1 MKLIFKNDNICVTGG
16 ARSSNSY
23 GDNLVSTCEVLD
35 LETREIIYGGDLQ
48 GPDSHLQMVTI
59 GMDHALLAF
68 ASPAAVAQEDLVE
81 WQPEYLTWNQN
92 FPVGSGDTWP
102 ARFGATVVSMKMMCP
117 AESK

>member
-1 MKLIFKNDNICVTGG
+1 
-16 ARSSNSY
+16 
-23 GDNLVSTCEVLD
+23 
-35 LETREIIYGGDLQ
+35 
-48 GPDSHLQMVTI
+48 MVTI

-68 ASPAAVAQEDLVE
+68 ASPTAVAQEDMVV

-92 FPVGSGDTWP
+92 FPVGSGDKWP